1 MLWAKNKPNLSV
13 VFTEESA
20 DQKLLEAVDKELD
33 ANKYQTFSNLC
44 KQALWQFLYEA
55 PTTNTVNSLEPVPH
69 SVVTP
74 GIEKSISELAQ
85 KFNLLEQQLAGKES
99 AQLQEMAIQLE
110 RLSQQLTKMQANL
123 DMKFVETVET
133 LKSHTSPLVAPSP
146 QPTGQTVGQAGQ
158 PVISA
163 PATSATATPVN
174 PISVTPVA
182 TPSPIKPFEPVAP
195 VTAAQTPANPPDQT
209 AAENLPGEEEEEID
223 PVIKRL
229 QGMMESF

>member
-13 VFTEESA
+13 VFTEEPA
-20 DQKLLEAVDKELD
+20 DQKLLEAIDKELT

-44 KQALWQFLYEA
+44 KQAIWQFLYEA
-55 PTTNTVNSLEPVPH
+55 PSTQATNTTNVSGV
-69 SVVTP
+69 SAS

-99 AQLQEMAIQLE
+99 AQLQEMVMQLE
-110 RLSQQLTKMQANL
+110 KLSQQLTQMQANL

-133 LKSHTSPLVAPSP
+133 LKSHATPLVVPSP
-146 QPTGQTVGQAGQ
+146 QSTVPPVAQAGQ
-158 PVISA
+158 PVVSA
-163 PATSATATPVN
+163 PVTYAN
-174 PISVTPVA
+174 PISEVPTSHP
-182 TPSPIKPFEPVAP
+182 PIKPFEPVA
-195 VTAAQTPANPPDQT
+195 VNATQTSGEQPDQ
-209 AAENLPGEEEEEID
+209 AVPENLLIEEEEELD

>member
-13 VFTEESA
+13 VFTEEPA
-20 DQKLLEAVDKELD
+20 DQKLLEAIDKELT

-44 KQALWQFLYEA
+44 KQAIWQFLYEA
-55 PTTNTVNSLEPVPH
+55 PATQPTNTTNTTNIS
-69 SVVTP
+69 SVSTS

-99 AQLQEMAIQLE
+99 AQLQEMVIQLE
-110 RLSQQLTKMQANL
+110 RLSQQLTQMQANL

-133 LKSHTSPLVAPSP
+133 LKSHATPLVAPSP
-146 QPTGQTVGQAGQ
+146 QPTVHPVNQVSQ

-163 PATSATATPVN
+163 PAPSTSPTPVN
-174 PISVTPVA
+174 PISVAPTSNP
-182 TPSPIKPFEPVAP
+182 PIKPFEPVAA
-195 VTAAQTPANPPDQT
+195 VNAAQTP
-209 AAENLPGEEEEEID
+209 ENLPDQAAPENLPIEEEEELD

>member
-20 DQKLLEAVDKELD
+20 DQKLLEAIDKELT

-44 KQALWQFLYEA
+44 KQAIWQFLYES
-55 PTTNTVNSLEPVPH
+55 PTGNTTNTANSIGT
-69 SVVTP
+69 STS

-99 AQLQEMAIQLE
+99 AQLQEMVMQLE
-110 RLSQQLTKMQANL
+110 KLSQQLTQMQANL

-133 LKSHTSPLVAPSP
+133 LKSHPSSIPVVAQSPLPTVSP
-146 QPTGQTVGQAGQ
+146 TTQPIA
-158 PVISA
+158 SA
-163 PATSATATPVN
+163 STK
-174 PISVTPVA
+174 SVTPQSTPA
-182 TPSPIKPFEPVAP
+182 TPNPSPSPSPIKPFEPITP
-195 VTAAQTPANPPDQT
+195 VTTAQTP
-209 AAENLPGEEEEEID
+209 ENLPVQATPENLPVEEEEEVD

>member
-20 DQKLLEAVDKELD
+20 DQKLLEAIDKELT

-44 KQALWQFLYEA
+44 KQAIWQFLYES
-55 PTTNTVNSLEPVPH
+55 PTGNTGNTANSIGV
-69 SVVTP
+69 STS

-99 AQLQEMAIQLE
+99 AQLQEMVMQLE

-123 DMKFVETVET
+123 DMKFIETVET
-133 LKSHTSPLVAPSP
+133 LKSHTVPLVAPSP
-146 QPTGQTVGQAGQ
+146 QPTVHPATPPIASV
-158 PVISA
+158 
-163 PATSATATPVN
+163 PATSVTPQSNPATPN
-174 PISVTPVA
+174 
-182 TPSPIKPFEPVAP
+182 PSPIKPFEPIGS
-195 VTAAQTPANPPDQT
+195 VTTAQITENPSPQ
-209 AAENLPGEEEEEID
+209 AVPENLPVEEEEEVD

>member
-13 VFTEESA
+13 VFTEEPA
-20 DQKLLEAVDKELD
+20 DQKLLEAIDKELT

-44 KQALWQFLYEA
+44 KQAIWQFLYEA
-55 PTTNTVNSLEPVPH
+55 PATQPTNTTNIS
-69 SVVTP
+69 SVSTS

-99 AQLQEMAIQLE
+99 AQLQEMVMQLE
-110 RLSQQLTKMQANL
+110 RLSQQLSKMQANL

-133 LKSHTSPLVAPSP
+133 LKSHTAPLVAPSP
-146 QPTGQTVGQAGQ
+146 QPTVHPVSQASQ
-158 PVISA
+158 SVISA
-163 PATSATATPVN
+163 PATSASPTPVN
-174 PISVTPVA
+174 PISVSPTSHP
-182 TPSPIKPFEPVAP
+182 PIKPFEPVAP
-195 VTAAQTPANPPDQT
+195 VNDAQTPANPPDQ
-209 AAENLPGEEEEEID
+209 AVPENLPIEEEEELD

>member
-20 DQKLLEAVDKELD
+20 DQKLLEAIDKELT

-44 KQALWQFLYEA
+44 KQAIWQFLYES
-55 PTTNTVNSLEPVPH
+55 PTGNTANTANSSGV
-69 SVVTP
+69 STS

-99 AQLQEMAIQLE
+99 AQLQEMVMQLE
-110 RLSQQLTKMQANL
+110 RLSQQLTKIQANL

-133 LKSHTSPLVAPSP
+133 LKTHPSSIAVVAPSP
-146 QPTGQTVGQAGQ
+146 QPAVSPTTQ
-158 PVISA
+158 PIASV
-163 PATSATATPVN
+163 PATSASPQSTPATPN
-174 PISVTPVA
+174 
-182 TPSPIKPFEPVAP
+182 PSPIKPFEPIGS
-195 VTAAQTPANPPDQT
+195 VTTAQIPENPSPQ
-209 AAENLPGEEEEEID
+209 AVPENLPVEEEEEVD